1 MCVCDPLNVTKLAKD
16 IDIVNLLGSSSG
28 QFGSSEA
35 SHIVVWS
42 SAMSVMGREARD
54 LVRTEFLDTD
64 RQWTVEDI
72 QERLRDENLE
82 DDFEYVLCDI
92 ARYGDDGILVEA
104 EKASTILF
112 LKYDWSI
119 DDIVMYLQDAPVN
132 HLAPRWRFLVRR
144 VLTKW
149 RRLVRRG
156 RWLRFWLHWLERI
169 LLHERPQLHF
179 IVPVLARFLA

>member
-1 MCVCDPLNVTKLAKD
+1 MCVCDPLSVTTLAKY

-28 QFGSSEA
+28 QIGSSEA

-42 SAMSVMGREARD
+42 SAMSVMGREALD

-72 QERLRDENLE
+72 QERMRDENLE
-82 DDFEYVLCDI
+82 GDFEYVLCDI
-92 ARYGDDGILVEA
+92 ARYGDDGILAEA
-104 EKASTILF
+104 EKANTILF

-119 DDIVMYLQDAPVN
+119 EDIVMYLQGALVN

-144 VLTKW
+144 VLAKW
-149 RRLVRRG
+149 RRLADAGVG
-156 RWLRFWLHWLERI
+156 
-169 LLHERPQLHF
+169 
-179 IVPVLARFLA
+179 

>member
-1 MCVCDPLNVTKLAKD
+1 
-16 IDIVNLLGSSSG
+16 
-28 QFGSSEA
+28 
-35 SHIVVWS
+35 
-42 SAMSVMGREARD
+42 MSVMGRREARD

-64 RQWTVEDI
+64 RKWTVEDI

-82 DDFEYVLCDI
+82 DYFVCVLCEI
-92 ARYGDDGILVEA
+92 ARYGDDGILAEA
-104 EKASTILF
+104 EKASAILF

-119 DDIVMYLQDAPVN
+119 EEIVRHLGDAPVN

>member
-1 MCVCDPLNVTKLAKD
+1 MCVCDPLSVTTLAKD

-42 SAMSVMGREARD
+42 SAMLGREARD

-82 DDFEYVLCDI
+82 DYFVCVLCEI
-92 ARYGDDGILVEA
+92 ARYGDDGILAEA

-112 LKYDWSI
+112 LRYGWTI
-119 DDIVMYLQDAPVN
+119 ENIAMFLQDAPVK

-144 VLTKW
+144 VLKRW

-156 RWLRFWLHWLERI
+156 RWLRFWLHWLRRI
-169 LLHERPQLHF
+169 LFPKRLHLHF
-179 IVPVLARFLA
+179 VVPVLARFLT

>member
-28 QFGSSEA
+28 QFGPSEA

-54 LVRTEFLDTD
+54 LVRTEFLEKNC
-64 RQWTVEDI
+64 QWTVEDI

-92 ARYGDDGILVEA
+92 ARYGDDGILAEA
-104 EKASTILF
+104 EKASAILF
-112 LKYDWSI
+112 LKYD
-119 DDIVMYLQDAPVN
+119 
-132 HLAPRWRFLVRR
+132 
-144 VLTKW
+144 
-149 RRLVRRG
+149 
-156 RWLRFWLHWLERI
+156 
-169 LLHERPQLHF
+169 
-179 IVPVLARFLA
+179 

>member
-1 MCVCDPLNVTKLAKD
+1 M
-16 IDIVNLLGSSSG
+16 NLLGSSYG

-35 SHIVVWS
+35 SHIAVWS
-42 SAMSVMGREARD
+42 SAMSVIGLEARD

-119 DDIVMYLQDAPVN
+119 DDIVMSLQDAPVD